1 MGGTRRRTW
10 FVWAGLL
17 LAYFHSSACSPARPP
32 IALSEGTVIVQNQTK
47 HEWVKVVVTVND
59 HFRAQGPPR
68 WRLADWLLAPLNQFQ
83 TAFGQHFDRGRQS
96 VAKIELTA
104 TDGDGKPVSLSWTAP
119 DRSRRRR
126 SGVRDQRSGKARDL
140 GRTVSSGTH

>member
-1 MGGTRRRTW
+1 MGVTRRRTW

-47 HEWVKVVVTVND
+47 QEWVKVVVTVND
-59 HFRAQGPPR
+59 HFRAGANS
-68 WRLADWLLAPLNQFQ
+68 LAPGGRLLAPLNQFQ
-83 TAFGQHFDRGRQS
+83 TAFGQHFDRGSQS

-104 TDGDGKPVSLSWTAP
+104 TDGDGKPISFKWT
-119 DRSRRRR
+119 
-126 SGVRDQRSGKARDL
+126 G
-140 GRTVSSGTH
+140 GRVN

>member
-1 MGGTRRRTW
+1 MIDTVHQLFATRRGASTTWGYHIRMGSTRRRTW

-47 HEWVKVVVTVND
+47 QEWVKVVVTVND
-59 HFRAQGPPR
+59 HFRAGANS
-68 WRLADWLLAPLNQFQ
+68 LAPGGRLLAPLNQFQ
-83 TAFGQHFDRGRQS
+83 TAFGQHFDRGSQS

-104 TDGDGKPVSLSWTAP
+104 TDGDGKPISLKWT
-119 DRSRRRR
+119 
-126 SGVRDQRSGKARDL
+126 G
-140 GRTVSSGTH
+140 GRGN